1 MARKPGSNPSPVPPS
16 SQRWKA
22 ERPMG
27 IARALMK
34 AGYGTRKQ
42 TEEIVLTGRMTVNGE
57 VVTDPRTRIDQ
68 KSEVTLDGQPLTR
81 LHFSYYALNKPSR
94 VVCTPSDGPGLKL
107 VTDFFAKGV
116 IGLQPAGRLDSKT
129 TGLILVSND
138 RAWNRVV
145 TGSGNLDQEF
155 RIQVEGELTDLEIGV
170 MTAGVLLPN
179 FGLFRPLSV
188 KVVEIMNGRTAL
200 TMVVGEGKLR
210 QVRRMLTTLRHKVV
224 FVRRT
229 RIGSIRLGELPAGK
243 FRHLTSGEIGE
254 VKAAAEGS
262 GSSREGKK

>member
-1 MARKPGSNPSPVPPS
+1 MAHKPTSNKRPATP
-16 SQRWKA
+16 QRWKA

-34 AGYGTRKQ
+34 AGYGTRRQ
-42 TEEIVLTGRMTVNGE
+42 TEEIVLTGRMTVDGE
-57 VVTDPRTRIDQ
+57 IITDPRTRIDPD
-68 KSEVTLDGQPLTR
+68 SDVTLDGKPLTR
-81 LHFSYYALNKPSR
+81 LRFSYYAFNKPTR
-94 VVCTPSDGPGLKL
+94 VVCTPSDGPGQKL
-107 VTDFFAKGV
+107 VTEFFPGNV

-138 RAWNRVV
+138 RAWNRAV

-179 FGLFRPLSV
+179 FGLFRPLAV
-188 KVVEIMNGRTAL
+188 HVVEIMNGRTVL
-200 TMVVGEGKLR
+200 TMIVGEGKLR

-229 RIGSIRLGELPAGK
+229 RIGQIWLGELGAGK
-243 FRHLTSGEIGE
+243 FRHLTSGEIGA
-254 VKAAAEGS
+254 VRAAAEGD
-262 GSSREGKK
+262 GPAGERKK